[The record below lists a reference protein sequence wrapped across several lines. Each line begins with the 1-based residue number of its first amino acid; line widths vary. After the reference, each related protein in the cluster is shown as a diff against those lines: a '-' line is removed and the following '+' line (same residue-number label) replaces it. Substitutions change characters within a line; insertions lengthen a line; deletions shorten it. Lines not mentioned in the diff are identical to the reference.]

1 MRWICC
7 FVLGTAAGAGM
18 TTAVFSLHFVQAS
31 DGFHVVAKRP
41 ASLQNTYVD
50 LRHWTL
56 ADWQGHRQVAHA
68 LIGGGKSKLVAN
80 PTAITTENTD
90 FRRIAADRQK
100 SAKSQPVAELAF
112 DFDAAHELPEPSA
125 LAQWGDDR

>member
-7 FVLGTAAGAGM
+7 FVLGTAAGAGIA
-18 TTAVFSLHFVQAS
+18 TAVFSLHIVQANN
-31 DGFHVVAKRP
+31 GFHVAAKRP
-41 ASLQNTYVD
+41 ASLHNTYVD

-56 ADWQGHRQVAHA
+56 ADWQSHRAVAHA
-68 LIGGGKSKLVAN
+68 LIGSGKSKLVAN
-80 PTAITTENTD
+80 PTAMTTENID

-100 SAKSQPVAELAF
+100 AARPQPVAELAF
-112 DFDAAHELPEPSA
+112 DFDTAHELPEPSA